1 METDKSQ
8 ATGDQNHDAAPST
21 GISTSSLAFLSFVPC
36 RKRPSIRIIHMFAQ
50 LRKSATVTESLKSMI
65 QAPILPLEVIKLLRI
80 GTKEFSLWFSRSGL
94 ATGLP

>member
-1 METDKSQ
+1 
-8 ATGDQNHDAAPST
+8 
-21 GISTSSLAFLSFVPC
+21 
-36 RKRPSIRIIHMFAQ
+36 MFAQ
-50 LRKSATVTESLKSMI
+50 LRKSATVTASLKSMI